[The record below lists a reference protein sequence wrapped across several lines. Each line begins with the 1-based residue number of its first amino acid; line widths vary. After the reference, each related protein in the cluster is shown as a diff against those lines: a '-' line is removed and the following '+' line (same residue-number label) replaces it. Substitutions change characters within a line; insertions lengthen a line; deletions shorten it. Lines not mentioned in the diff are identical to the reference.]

1 MSELNSMS
9 EFLLPESSFLPQV
22 LLWGRS
28 AFHGQFPSFLYSSDF
43 TRYMLLHVCYCISL
57 EQEC

>member
-9 EFLLPESSFLPQV
+9 EFPLPESSFLLQV

-28 AFHGQFPSFLYSSDF
+28 AFHGQFSSFFLVF
-43 TRYMLLHVCYCISL
+43 I
-57 EQEC
+57 